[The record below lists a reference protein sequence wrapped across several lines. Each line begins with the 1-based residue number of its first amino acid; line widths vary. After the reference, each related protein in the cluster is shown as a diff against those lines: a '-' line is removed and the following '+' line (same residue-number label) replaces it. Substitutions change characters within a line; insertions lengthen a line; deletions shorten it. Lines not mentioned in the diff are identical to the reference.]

1 MKSIHAD
8 SQRSF
13 LRSVG
18 NTAGFSLAG
27 TAVSAITGVML
38 ARWLGP
44 SGRGDYAA
52 VASYFGLALVFFDVG
67 LGSSIVFHVSKYRR
81 AHADYVWT
89 AMGLYVPLA
98 LAGALVSVVLAVTV
112 FGESPS
118 RRAAFLVIPFAI
130 AFSFANFSALFALQ
144 SLDLR
149 RWNLARLSQPVIF
162 SLLVIGVHQR
172 VTLTVLLVITL
183 MTVSLAIQSLL
194 TWWLYVRFSAPRG
207 RFDTRLVRPML
218 RFGILNMSSTAPN
231 SVNTSFDQ
239 MVLAVMVS
247 SVALGQY
254 AVAVTLSVLAAPL
267 VMSFGHV
274 AFPSIARGERITD
287 TIRTATRGSLL
298 VSIVCVVLIL
308 FASPFIVPRLF
319 GPGYD
324 SVPRLLLILAPGAIV
339 MVVNQVLGEVLR
351 GLGRPGA
358 VALCQWLGVIST
370 IGGLVLLVPTLGVTG
385 AALTSTVT
393 YLIVYVLLSRSVSR
407 HAATFRST
415 QSQSTR
421 LARPDET

>member
-162 SLLVIGVHQR
+162 SLLVIGVHQSHPHGLAGHHFDDGLVGNPI
-172 VTLTVLLVITL
+172 VTDLV
-183 MTVSLAIQSLL
+183 AIRAFL
-194 TWWLYVRFSAPRG
+194 
-207 RFDTRLVRPML
+207 RP
-218 RFGILNMSSTAPN
+218 
-231 SVNTSFDQ
+231 
-239 MVLAVMVS
+239 
-247 SVALGQY
+247 
-254 AVAVTLSVLAAPL
+254 
-267 VMSFGHV
+267 
-274 AFPSIARGERITD
+274 AR
-287 TIRTATRGSLL
+287 TIRYPTRP
-298 VSIVCVVLIL
+298 
-308 FASPFIVPRLF
+308 AN
-319 GPGYD
+319 
-324 SVPRLLLILAPGAIV
+324 A
-339 MVVNQVLGEVLR
+339 QVRDPEHVIYRTQLR
-351 GLGRPGA
+351 QHKL
-358 VALCQWLGVIST
+358 
-370 IGGLVLLVPTLGVTG
+370 
-385 AALTSTVT
+385 
-393 YLIVYVLLSRSVSR
+393 
-407 HAATFRST
+407 
-415 QSQSTR
+415 
-421 LARPDET
+421 